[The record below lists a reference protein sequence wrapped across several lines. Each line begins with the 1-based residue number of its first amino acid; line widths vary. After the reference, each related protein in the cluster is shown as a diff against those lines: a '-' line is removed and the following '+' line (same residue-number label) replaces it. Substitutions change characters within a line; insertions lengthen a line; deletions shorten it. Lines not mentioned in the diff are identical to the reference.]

1 MNQTAR
7 CADCGIPQYEMRD
20 EFRDGV
26 CFRCR
31 MSSISFGSG
40 IKLKAEREGGYTQRM
55 LVKET
60 IDAAKADGREIQR
73 VGSRWI

>member
-1 MNQTAR
+1 MDPR
-7 CADCGIPQYEMRD
+7 CSECGVPQHEVED
-20 EFRDGV
+20 AFRDGV

-31 MSSISFGSG
+31 MRSITFGSG

-55 LVKET
+55 LAKET
-60 IDAAKADGREIQR
+60 VEAAERDGREISL